1 MRVDRVT
8 AVLRYSAEAKGAWR
22 TVELGAEAT
31 VDPEEDW
38 ALAQQGLY
46 TRLTSQ
52 LREVWGWGKAC
63 PSLGRRN
70 GHNPEHAQNG
80 PEKPVEA
87 AWEELKGAPRTLRQ
101 AQESHRQSHTTIA
114 RNTRPSYGV
123 TRRTAKPGIVTGHQM
138 EVGVRGKKEE

>member
-87 AWEELKGAPRTLRQ
+87 AWEELKGGPPPDPSSSSGEPPAIPHYYCEKHKTQLRRY
-101 AQESHRQSHTTIA
+101 EKDGKTWYSHRTPDGSWCK
-114 RNTRPSYGV
+114 G
-123 TRRTAKPGIVTGHQM
+123 
-138 EVGVRGKKEE
+138 